1 MHEVR
6 SAIAAAAAESFAPD
20 VAVVDKAPV
29 GLRGELVPALDQL
42 ADAGCRLVLGLRDID
57 DEPDR
62 VISAWSELRPEI
74 EARYDAILIY
84 GPESGSDALACLGW
98 EDLTLP
104 VHHVGYVSQAPSST
118 PPVGLSTPY
127 VLVTVGGGSD
137 GAPLLRGYLDAI
149 RLEPLPFHSVLVT
162 GPLMPAAE
170 ADAVR
175 AAAVGLDA
183 EVLPFRADMEAVI
196 ASARAVVSM
205 AGYNT
210 VSEIVQTGVPA
221 LLVPRVRP
229 SREQLVRAEQVV
241 AEGAARMLHPDLLD
255 ARTLRAALED
265 LLTRGPI
272 RPLQR
277 PPDGARHAAA
287 VLHDLARDGIEVT
300 V

>member
-1 MHEVR
+1 
-6 SAIAAAAAESFAPD
+6 
-20 VAVVDKAPV
+20 
-29 GLRGELVPALDQL
+29 
-42 ADAGCRLVLGLRDID
+42 
-57 DEPDR
+57 
-62 VISAWSELRPEI
+62 
-74 EARYDAILIY
+74 
-84 GPESGSDALACLGW
+84 
-98 EDLTLP
+98 
-104 VHHVGYVSQAPSST
+104 
-118 PPVGLSTPY
+118 
-127 VLVTVGGGSD
+127 
-137 GAPLLRGYLDAI
+137 
-149 RLEPLPFHSVLVT
+149 VLVT

-170 ADAVR
+170 ADAIR
-175 AAAVGLDA
+175 TAAAGLDA

-196 ASARAVVSM
+196 SSARAVVSM

-255 ARTLRAALED
+255 ARSLRAALED